1 MRVPPLTQADR
12 IGVSGLGDEQWKK
25 LVHMLQERK
34 PEPNEHLSVSIF
46 LSLGLSIQEPLNI
59 WLEHLDFG
67 RYNRYGS
74 CYE

>member
-1 MRVPPLTQADR
+1 MSNSVSALGLAVSAAFMRVPPLTQADR

-59 WLEHLDFG
+59 
-67 RYNRYGS
+67 
-74 CYE
+74 